1 MSRGPRQC
9 CGESPGLGGA
19 ALLAPGLEVAG
30 AGLVQDTRLMAIG
43 AHARDDIGSGVIQ
56 VEQNITGIAM
66 LGIRPEIDVKALK
79 VTCAQEA
86 QQAETF
92 SSRGPARG
100 ATNQADETEIIRAW
114 PRAGGHCMQ
123 REEECVVGHG
133 HESRVQSR
141 HLVLTMA
148 FHRTVTTPFEAVSQ
162 SKGAL
167 HNCRP
172 FPPRPPSW
180 L

>member
-86 QQAETF
+86 QQADVLLERACAWRDQ
-92 SSRGPARG
+92 SSG
-100 ATNQADETEIIRAW
+100 
-114 PRAGGHCMQ
+114 
-123 REEECVVGHG
+123 
-133 HESRVQSR
+133 
-141 HLVLTMA
+141 
-148 FHRTVTTPFEAVSQ
+148 
-162 SKGAL
+162 
-167 HNCRP
+167 
-172 FPPRPPSW
+172 
-180 L
+180 